1 NAVNDTK
8 TVAEDTVATGNVL
21 ANDTDIDSTL
31 SVSTFTIAGS
41 NTVYTAGS
49 TVVTLTNGTLQLLAN
64 GNYTFTPNANWNG
77 DVPVIT
83 YTTNTGATATLT
95 IKVTPVDDAT
105 NAVNDTKTVAEDTV
119 ATGNVLANDT
129 DIDSTLSV
137 STFTIAG
144 SNTVYTAGSTVVTLT
159 NGTLQ
164 LLANGN
170 YTFTPNANWNG
181 DVPVITYTT
190 NTGATATLTIKVT
203 PVDDATNAVNDT
215 KTVAEDTVAT
225 GNVLAN
231 DTDIDSTLS
240 VSTFTIAGSNTVY
253 TAGSTVVTLTNGT
266 LQLLANGNYTFTPN
280 ANWNGDV
287 PVITYTTNTGAT
299 ATLTIK
305 VTPVNDAPVINDY
318 TDTINDSIADGTV
331 VYNVNDANTG
341 IDKDIDGDALT
352 YSFVHSNGSQS
363 LISED
368 GAFVIDAQTG
378 VISVNDTTKIDY
390 DNGSQIQLTVS
401 TTDGSLSDTA
411 LVTFNLNNVEA
422 NDDIPGSS
430 YSVTTGSSTG
440 WVIPQSNGVN
450 KMTISARNADG
461 SMGVVNIESSSGK
474 LGVAGS
480 PRPSDQI
487 IGQIEYDSAS
497 DTSESIVIDFNGLVN
512 QATFSVS
519 NMFTNEN
526 DGEQGIWKAYYNGQ
540 LVASETFKTLSG
552 DTGTFT
558 INTGDIVFDQLVFE
572 ATKTISETN
581 GGAPLSDSS
590 DYFLTS
596 ITAAGPAIMGTY
608 LVSEDGVLTISN
620 ASNGLLNNDSDAQG
634 NTFSLTEINGNA
646 VTDGQVV
653 ILPSGAQL
661 TIYSDG
667 TYSYDTNG
675 SFEALTAGQLA
686 TDTFTYTVTDQYGA
700 TDTATVTINIVGES
714 ESGTVYEK
722 YTGNPG
728 NDDIDGTVNNDI
740 IVSDQ
745 QGLQIVA
752 GENYN
757 IAFIFDTS
765 GSMSGVIAEAK
776 TQLEAVF
783 NSLAN
788 SATGSNSGTVNVLLT
803 NFASGSNYSV
813 SVDMDDPNAV
823 QTLLTE
829 LAKMSATGSTN
840 YEAGLESALNWFT
853 SSTVLNNVGNN
864 ISYFI
869 TDGSPNAQTVDT
881 NTSTVLMTYDAS
893 TSSYLTLSSLLSTNN
908 YSKGQSISI
917 DGQVVV
923 DANGAVYSPYTGTKI
938 GQLSFN
944 SNNSVRSF
952 TDNGSNSSSQ
962 AQALHAFNLLA
973 AVSEVEAISLASAN
987 GSTTVNEANL
997 SLYDTDGNVR
1007 ASIDVSTLSSV
1018 IMGTETLQ
1026 SQGDDNTTG
1035 NQGDDIIFGDLVR
1048 FSGSTEQGYVAL
1060 QSYVA
1065 DKTGQNAAD
1074 IDVQAVHDYIRTH
1087 VNEFNINNLND
1098 GDDILNGGVGNDIL
1112 FGQGGN
1118 DTIYGGEGNDVL
1130 IGGLGNDTL
1139 IGGLGSDTFV
1149 WSNGDVGTDTI
1160 TDFEVNNDTLHI
1172 SDLLQDE
1179 QNGNLEDYLQ
1189 FSFSDG
1195 NTTISIDA
1203 NKDGTV
1209 DQVIVL
1215 DGVDLS
1221 QQYGATADGVIIN
1234 GLLNDGALIVDTPTA
1249 NPAPSPGTTP
1259 PDLYDQYSGNII
1271 P

>member
-1 NAVNDTK
+1 MANYNGPVPVITYVLTDGSSTDTSTLTISVTPVDDATNAINDTK

-164 LLANGN
+164 LL
-170 YTFTPNANWNG
+170 
-181 DVPVITYTT
+181 
-190 NTGATATLTIKVT
+190 
-203 PVDDATNAVNDT
+203 
-215 KTVAEDTVAT
+215 
-225 GNVLAN
+225 
-231 DTDIDSTLS
+231 S
-240 VSTFTIAGSNTVY
+240 
-253 TAGSTVVTLTNGT
+253 
-266 LQLLANGNYTFTPN
+266 NGNYTFTPN

-305 VTPVNDAPVINDY
+305 VTPVNDAPVIDDY
-318 TDTINDSIADGTV
+318 TNTINDSIANGTS

-341 IDKDIDGDALT
+341 NDKDIDGDSLT
-352 YSFVHSNGSQS
+352 YSFVHANGSNS

-368 GAFVIDAQTG
+368 GAFVINAQTG

-411 LVTFNLNNVEA
+411 LITFNLNNVDA
-422 NDDIPGSS
+422 NDDLPGSA
-430 YSVTTGSSTG
+430 YTVTTGSSSN
-440 WVIPQSNGVN
+440 WAIPQSNGEN

-461 SMGVVNIESSSGK
+461 SMGVVNIENSTGK
-474 LGVAGS
+474 LGVSGS
-480 PRPSDQI
+480 PRSANQI

-497 DTSESIVIDFNGLVN
+497 GTSESIVIDFNGLVN

-526 DGEQGIWKAYYNGQ
+526 DGEQGVWKAYYNGQ

-558 INTGDIVFDQLVFE
+558 IDTGNIVFDQLVFE

-581 GGAPLSDSS
+581 GGPALSDSS

-620 ASNGLLNNDSDAQG
+620 ANQGLLNNDSDAQG
-634 NTFSLTEINGNA
+634 NTFALTDVNGTA

-653 ILPSGAQL
+653 ILPSGALL
-661 TIYSDG
+661 TIHSDG
-667 TYSYDTNG
+667 TYSYDTND

-714 ESGTVYEK
+714 DSGTVYEK

-728 NDDIDGTVNNDI
+728 NDVIKGTVNNDI

-783 NSLAN
+783 NSLAD
-788 SATGSNSGTVNVLLT
+788 SAKGSHSGTVNVLLT
-803 NFASGSNYSV
+803 NFATGSNYSV
-813 SVDMDDPNAV
+813 SVDMDDTDAV
-823 QTLLTE
+823 DTLLAQ
-829 LAKMSATGSTN
+829 LSKMSATGSTN
-840 YEAGLESALNWFT
+840 YEAGFESAINWFT

-881 NTSTVLMTYDAS
+881 NTSTVLMNYDVS
-893 TSSYLTLSSLLSTNN
+893 TSSYQTLGSLLTSNN
-908 YSKGQSISI
+908 YVKGNVISI

-923 DANGAVYSPYTGTKI
+923 NASGAVYSPYTGAKI

-944 SNNSVRSF
+944 TNNTVKSF
-952 TDNGSNSSSQ
+952 TDNGTNTTAQ
-962 AQALHAFNLLA
+962 AQHAFNLLA

-987 GSTTVNEANL
+987 GNTTVNEANL
-997 SLYDTDGNVR
+997 KLYDTDGYVR
-1007 ASIDVSTLSSV
+1007 ASIDVSDLSSV
-1018 IMGTETLQ
+1018 ITGSETFQ
-1026 SQGDDNTTG
+1026 SQGDDNTVG

-1048 FSGSTEQGYVAL
+1048 FSGSSEQGYVAL
-1060 QSYVA
+1060 QTYVA
-1065 DKTGQNAAD
+1065 DKTGQNVAD
-1074 IDVQAVHDYIRTH
+1074 IDVKAVHDYIRDH
-1087 VNEFNINNLND
+1087 VNEFNINNTND
-1098 GDDILNGGVGNDIL
+1098 GNDILDGGIGDDIL

-1139 IGGLGSDTFV
+1139 IGGLGNDTFV
-1149 WSNGDVGTDTI
+1149 WSKGDIGTDTI
-1160 TDFEVNNDTLHI
+1160 KDFEVNNDTLHI
-1172 SDLLQDE
+1172 SDLLQNE
-1179 QNGNLEDYLQ
+1179 QNGNLDDYLD
-1189 FSFSDG
+1189 FSFSNG

-1203 NKDGTV
+1203 NNDGTV

-1221 QQYGATADGVIIN
+1221 QQYGATTDGVIIN
-1234 GLLNDGALIVDTPTA
+1234 GLLNDGALIVDTPTQ

-1259 PDLYDQYSGNII
+1259 VDLYDQYSGNII

>member
-1 NAVNDTK
+1 
-8 TVAEDTVATGNVL
+8 
-21 ANDTDIDSTL
+21 
-31 SVSTFTIAGS
+31 
-41 NTVYTAGS
+41 
-49 TVVTLTNGTLQLLAN
+49 
-64 GNYTFTPNANWNG
+64 
-77 DVPVIT
+77 
-83 YTTNTGATATLT
+83 
-95 IKVTPVDDAT
+95 
-105 NAVNDTKTVAEDTV
+105 
-119 ATGNVLANDT
+119 
-129 DIDSTLSV
+129 
-137 STFTIAG
+137 
-144 SNTVYTAGSTVVTLT
+144 
-159 NGTLQ
+159 
-164 LLANGN
+164 
-170 YTFTPNANWNG
+170 
-181 DVPVITYTT
+181 
-190 NTGATATLTIKVT
+190 
-203 PVDDATNAVNDT
+203 
-215 KTVAEDTVAT
+215 
-225 GNVLAN
+225 
-231 DTDIDSTLS
+231 
-240 VSTFTIAGSNTVY
+240 
-253 TAGSTVVTLTNGT
+253 
-266 LQLLANGNYTFTPN
+266 
-280 ANWNGDV
+280 
-287 PVITYTTNTGAT
+287 VITYTTNTGAT

-318 TDTINDSIADGTV
+318 TSTINDSIANGTT
-331 VYNVNDANTG
+331 VYNVNDANTLT
-341 IDKDIDGDALT
+341 DKDIDGDTLT
-352 YSFVHSNGSQS
+352 YSFIHSNGSSS

-368 GAFVIDAQTG
+368 GAFIINAQTG

-411 LVTFNLNNVEA
+411 LVTFNLNNVDA

-430 YSVTTGSSTG
+430 YTVTTGASTG
-440 WVIPQSNGVN
+440 WAIPQANGVN

-461 SMGVVNIESSSGK
+461 SMGVVNIESASGK

-480 PRPSDQI
+480 PRPADQI

-497 DTSESIVIDFNGLVN
+497 GTSESIVIDFNGLVN

-581 GGAPLSDSS
+581 GGPALSDSS

-608 LVSEDGVLTISN
+608 LVSEDGVLTIN
-620 ASNGLLNNDSDAQG
+620 NVNNGLLNNDSDAQG
-634 NTFSLTEINGNA
+634 NTFALTNVNGAA
-646 VTDGQVV
+646 VTDGQV
-653 ILPSGAQL
+653 ILLPSGALL
-661 TIYSDG
+661 TIHSNG
-667 TYSYDTNG
+667 TYSYDTNN

-714 ESGTVYEK
+714 DSGTVYDK

-728 NDDIDGTVNNDI
+728 NDVIKGTVNNDI

-783 NSLAN
+783 NSLAD
-788 SATGSNSGTVNVLLT
+788 SATGSHSGKVNVLLT
-803 NFASGSNYSV
+803 NFATGSNYSV
-813 SVDMDDPNAV
+813 SVNMDDPNAV
-823 QTLLTE
+823 QTLLAE
-829 LAKMSATGSTN
+829 LAKMSATGTTN
-840 YEAGLESALNWFT
+840 YEAGFESAINWFT
-853 SSTVLNNVGNN
+853 SSTVLNNVGHN

-881 NTSTVLMTYDAS
+881 NTSTVLMSYNVATG
-893 TSSYLTLSSLLSTNN
+893 SYLTLSSLLSANN
-908 YSKGQSISI
+908 YSKGKVISI
-917 DGQVVV
+917 DGQVIVN
-923 DANGAVYSPYTGTKI
+923 ASGAVYSPYTGAKI
-938 GQLSFN
+938 GQLSF
-944 SNNSVRSF
+944 SGNNVTSF
-952 TDNGSNSSSQ
+952 TDSGTNTT

-987 GSTTVNEANL
+987 GNTTVNEANL
-997 SLYDTDGNVR
+997 KLYDTDGYVR
-1007 ASIDVSTLSSV
+1007 ASIDVSNLSSV
-1018 IMGTETLQ
+1018 ITGSETLQ
-1026 SQGDDNTTG
+1026 SQGDDNTSG
-1035 NQGDDIIFGDLVR
+1035 NQGDDIIFGDIVR
-1048 FSGSTEQGYVAL
+1048 FSGSSEQGYVAL
-1060 QSYVA
+1060 QSYIA
-1065 DKTGQNAAD
+1065 DKTGQNPAD
-1074 IDVQAVHDYIRTH
+1074 IDVQAVHEYIRTH

-1098 GDDILNGGVGNDIL
+1098 GNDILDGGVGNDIL

-1139 IGGLGSDTFV
+1139 IGGLGNDTFV
-1149 WSNGDVGTDTI
+1149 WSKGDSGTDTI
-1160 TDFEVNNDTLHI
+1160 KDFEVNNDTLHI
-1172 SDLLQDE
+1172 SDLLQNE
-1179 QNGNLEDYLQ
+1179 QNGNLDDYLD
-1189 FSFSDG
+1189 FSFSNG

-1203 NKDGTV
+1203 NKDGTI

-1221 QQYGATADGVIIN
+1221 QQYGATTDGVIIN
-1234 GLLNDGALIVDTPTA
+1234 GLLNDGALIVDTPTQ

>member
-1 NAVNDTK
+1 TVTQAMLNNGYAVEVPVAPGATEVNVTAHVIDIAGNPSATATDNQPVDNVAAPAPTVEFSGMGSDGIYNASEIGSDGTVTATVTLAVGTQIGDTLVV
-8 TVAEDTVATGNVL
+8 TDGSGNVL
-21 ANDTDIDSTL
+21 ATVTVTQAMLNNGYAVEVPVAPGATEVNVTAQVID
-31 SVSTFTIAGS
+31 IAGNPS
-41 NTVYTAGS
+41 
-49 TVVTLTNGTLQLLAN
+49 
-64 GNYTFTPNANWNG
+64 
-77 DVPVIT
+77 
-83 YTTNTGATATLT
+83 ATATDNQ
-95 IKVTPVDDAT
+95 PVDNVAAPAPTVEFSGMGSDGIYNASEIGSDGTVTAT
-105 NAVNDTKTVAEDTV
+105 VTLAVGTQIGDTLVVTDGS
-119 ATGNVLANDT
+119 GNVLATVTVTQAMLNNGYAVEVPVTAGATEVNVTAQVT
-129 DIDSTLSV
+129 DAVGNLSV
-137 STFTIAG
+137 IATDKEG
-144 SNTVYTAGSTVVTLT
+144 VDKTAPTALSIIIVDD
-159 NGTLQ
+159 GTPGDGWLNNNEI
-164 LLANGN
+164 LANGSGIQIKAEADHADL
-170 YTFTPNANWNG
+170 TAGGFVSISTIVNG
-181 DVPVITYTT
+181 VEVSFDLKLENGQLVNLDGSVPTVAFSYNNGEISWTADVPPAGEQITVEISQTDAAGNESIT
-190 NTGATATLTIKVT
+190 VTDTAI
-203 PVDDATNAVNDT
+203 
-215 KTVAEDTVAT
+215 
-225 GNVLAN
+225 
-231 DTDIDSTLS
+231 
-240 VSTFTIAGSNTVY
+240 
-253 TAGSTVVTLTNGT
+253 
-266 LQLLANGNYTFTPN
+266 
-280 ANWNGDV
+280 
-287 PVITYTTNTGAT
+287 
-299 ATLTIK
+299 
-305 VTPVNDAPVINDY
+305 INDV
-318 TDTINDSIADGTV
+318 D
-331 VYNVNDANTG
+331 
-341 IDKDIDGDALT
+341 
-352 YSFVHSNGSQS
+352 
-363 LISED
+363 
-368 GAFVIDAQTG
+368 
-378 VISVNDTTKIDY
+378 
-390 DNGSQIQLTVS
+390 
-401 TTDGSLSDTA
+401 
-411 LVTFNLNNVEA
+411 A
-422 NDDIPGSS
+422 NDDLPGSA
-430 YSVTTGSSTG
+430 YTVTTGSSTS
-440 WVIPQSNGVN
+440 WVIPQSNGEN

-461 SMGVVNIESSSGK
+461 SMGVVNIESGTGK
-474 LGVAGS
+474 LGVSGS
-480 PRPSDQI
+480 PRVADQI
-487 IGQIEYDSAS
+487 VGQIEYDSAS
-497 DTSESIVIDFNGLVN
+497 GTSESIVIDFNGLVN

-526 DGEQGIWKAYYNGQ
+526 DGEQGTWKAYYNGQ

-558 INTGDIVFDQLVFE
+558 IDTGNIVFDQLVFE

-581 GGAPLSDSS
+581 GGPALSDSS

-620 ASNGLLNNDSDAQG
+620 TSNGLLNNDSDAQG
-634 NTFSLTEINGNA
+634 NTFALTNVNGAA

-653 ILPSGAQL
+653 ILPSGALL
-661 TIYSDG
+661 TIHSDG
-667 TYSYDTNG
+667 TYSYDTND

-714 ESGTVYEK
+714 DSGTVYDK

-728 NDDIDGTVNNDI
+728 NDVIKGTVNNDI
-740 IVSDQ
+740 IISDQ

-783 NSLAN
+783 DSLAN
-788 SATGSNSGTVNVLLT
+788 SATGSHSGTVNVLLT
-803 NFASGSNYSV
+803 NFASGSNYTV
-813 SVDMDDPNAV
+813 SVNMDEPDAV
-823 QTLLTE
+823 QKLLTE

-840 YEAGLESALNWFT
+840 YEAGFESAINWFT

-881 NTSTVLMTYDAS
+881 NTSTVLMSYDVS
-893 TSSYLTLSSLLSTNN
+893 TSSYQTLSSLLTSNN
-908 YSKGQSISI
+908 YSKGKIISI

-923 DANGAVYSPYTGTKI
+923 NASGAVYSPYTGAKI

-944 SNNSVRSF
+944 TDNSVKSF
-952 TDNGSNSSSQ
+952 TDSGTNTT

-997 SLYDTDGNVR
+997 KLYDTDGYVR
-1007 ASIDVSTLSSV
+1007 ASIDVSDLSSV
-1018 IMGTETLQ
+1018 ITGSETLQ
-1026 SQGDDNTTG
+1026 SQGDDNTIG
-1035 NQGDDIIFGDLVR
+1035 NQGDDIIFGDLVK
-1048 FSGSTEQGYVAL
+1048 FSGSSEQGYVAL
-1060 QSYVA
+1060 QTYIA

-1074 IDVQAVHDYIRTH
+1074 IDVQAVHEYIRTH
-1087 VNEFNINNLND
+1087 VNEFNINNTND
-1098 GDDILNGGVGNDIL
+1098 GNDILDGGIGDDIL

-1149 WSNGDVGTDTI
+1149 WSKGDTGTDTI
-1160 TDFEVNNDTLHI
+1160 KDFEVNNDTLHI

-1179 QNGNLEDYLQ
+1179 QNGSLDDYLD

-1203 NKDGTV
+1203 DKDGTV

-1221 QQYGATADGVIIN
+1221 QQYGATTDGVIIN
-1234 GLLNDGALIVDTPTA
+1234 GLLNDGALIVDTPTE
-1249 NPAPSPGTTP
+1249 NPAPSPGTTQ